1 LTLYDLSMNL
11 KDASLSILGLLMTRF
26 AETLKLYVAG
36 ISEKLKK
43 IILPFY
49 FIILISLL
57 TLNDLSM
64 ILKYAS

>member
-1 LTLYDLSMNL
+1 
-11 KDASLSILGLLMTRF
+11 MTRF

-64 ILKYAS
+64 NLKDAS